1 MVSEAGYTVE
11 IKSDLSG
18 EPVTIVRMHF
28 KHLQD
33 AFDKFINVGR
43 FRISLELRNSYVD
56 FPVAEAIIFDCK
68 NAEKIVN
75 SVFVK
80 NNLDSEISHQPGFY
94 LKFLESIGHFE
105 RQSGTNFSDIKGY
118 DPDSYTLKLT
128 RTNPGLNEIQN
139 LIGYENLIETSSQR
153 LKNRKLFVAS
163 FQRQD
168 LNEDAVLLHQ
178 GKVLPVQEDY
188 FYDSPDDAL
197 HHLLGTDFNALDENV
212 AWENDLQ
219 GYLLR
224 ALVYEDHDNFHV
236 GSWMLAQLHSARGN
250 QIELGFQRCGNKSI
264 YLELRG
270 TNRYCEMTY
279 PFSNLERVPGIGDT
293 FLVGKYNDSLSKAEK
308 VLGLLA
314 PFEKSKVN
322 KASISRKKTAK
333 SRTKGKSL

>member
-1 MVSEAGYTVE
+1 MTPGTRYTVE

-18 EPVTIVRMHF
+18 EPITIVRMHF

-80 NNLDSEISHQPGFY
+80 NNLDSENSLQPGFY
-94 LKFLESIGHFE
+94 LKFRESIGHFE
-105 RQSGTNFSDIKGY
+105 RQSEINFSDIKGY
-118 DPDSYTLKLT
+118 NPDSYILKLT
-128 RTNPGLNEIQN
+128 RTNPGLNEIRN
-139 LIGYENLIETSSQR
+139 LIGYENLIETSAQR
-153 LKNRKLFVAS
+153 LKKRKLFAAS

-168 LNEDAVLLHQ
+168 LNEEAVLLHQ

-224 ALVYEDHDNFHV
+224 ALVYEDHDNFHI
-236 GSWMLAQLHSARGN
+236 GPWMLAQLHSARES
-250 QIELGFQRCGNKSI
+250 QIQLGFQKCGDKSI

-279 PFSNLERVPGIGDT
+279 PFSNLERIPGIGDT
-293 FLVGKYNDSLSKAEK
+293 FLVGKYNDSLSKTYK
-308 VLGLLA
+308 VSGLLA
-314 PFEKSKVN
+314 PFEMGKIRKTATA
-322 KASISRKKTAK
+322 KKKTVK
-333 SRTKGKSL
+333 PTSKGKSL